1 MKMNRPRPTETPKQE
16 GNLKQTIAKM
26 IQENPQQY
34 DSENSSNELLIA
46 QSLIESARNGNPQS
60 IKILSDLTNQGENT
74 TTPEIKVN
82 IVDNT
87 RLEKFMYM
95 TEEELKKFEEE
106 HEGQKEYK
114 ITCLSEEAKQKLDE
128 EYPDKKSITEGGTNY
143 DTEKKSN

>member
-1 MKMNRPRPTETPKQE
+1 MKMNRPRPQETPKQE

-26 IQENPQQY
+26 IQENPKQY

-60 IKILSDLTNQGENT
+60 IKILSEMTNNGEAQQ
-74 TTPEIKVN
+74 TPELNIH

-87 RLEKFMYM
+87 RLEKFLYM
-95 TEEELKKFEEE
+95 TEEEYQKFKEE
-106 HEGQKEYK
+106 HEGQEEYK

-128 EYPDKKSITEGGTNY
+128 EYPDKKQITEGGTNY

>member
-1 MKMNRPRPTETPKQE
+1 MKMNRPRPQETPKKE

-26 IQENPQQY
+26 IQENPKQY

-60 IKILSDLTNQGENT
+60 IKILSDITNQGENT

-87 RLEKFMYM
+87 RLEKFLYM
-95 TEEELKKFEEE
+95 TEEEYQKFEEE
-106 HEGQKEYK
+106 HKGQKEYK

-128 EYPDKKSITEGGTNY
+128 EYPDKKQITEGGTNY

>member
-16 GNLKQTIAKM
+16 GNLKQIIAKM
-26 IQENPQQY
+26 IQENPKQY

-60 IKILSDLTNQGENT
+60 IKILSDITNQGENT

-87 RLEKFMYM
+87 RLEKFLYM
-95 TEEELKKFEEE
+95 TEEEYQKFKEE

>member
-1 MKMNRPRPTETPKQE
+1 MKMNRPRPQETPKQE

-26 IQENPQQY
+26 IQENPKQY

-60 IKILSDLTNQGENT
+60 IKILSEMTNNGET
-74 TTPEIKVN
+74 QQTPELNIH

-87 RLEKFMYM
+87 RLEKFLYM
-95 TEEELKKFEEE
+95 TEEEYQKFEEE
-106 HEGQKEYK
+106 HKGQKEYK

-128 EYPDKKSITEGGTNY
+128 EYPDKKQITEGGTNY

>member
-16 GNLKQTIAKM
+16 GNLKQIIAKM
-26 IQENPQQY
+26 IQENPKQY

-60 IKILSDLTNQGENT
+60 IKILSDITNQGENT

-95 TEEELKKFEEE
+95 TEEEYQKFEEE
-106 HEGQKEYK
+106 HKGQKEYK
-114 ITCLSEEAKQKLDE
+114 ITCLSEEAKQNLDE
-128 EYPDKKSITEGGTNY
+128 EYPDKKLITEGGTNY

>member
-1 MKMNRPRPTETPKQE
+1 MKMNRPRPQGTPKQE
-16 GNLKQTIAKM
+16 GNLKQIIAKM
-26 IQENPQQY
+26 IQENPKQY

-87 RLEKFMYM
+87 RLEKFLYM
-95 TEEELKKFEEE
+95 TEEEYQKFKEE
-106 HEGQKEYK
+106 HEGQEEYK
-114 ITCLSEEAKQKLDE
+114 IQFTDYQSKIHK
-128 EYPDKKSITEGGTNY
+128 
-143 DTEKKSN
+143 

>member
-1 MKMNRPRPTETPKQE
+1 MKMNRPRPKETPKQE

-26 IQENPQQY
+26 IQENPKQY

-60 IKILSDLTNQGENT
+60 IKILSDITNQGENT

-95 TEEELKKFEEE
+95 TEEEYQKFEEE
-106 HEGQKEYK
+106 HKGQKEYK
-114 ITCLSEEAKQKLDE
+114 ITCLSEEAKQNLDE
-128 EYPDKKSITEGGTNY
+128 EYPDKKLITEGGTNY

>member
-16 GNLKQTIAKM
+16 GNLKQIIAKM
-26 IQENPQQY
+26 IQENPKQY

-87 RLEKFMYM
+87 RLEKFLYM
-95 TEEELKKFEEE
+95 TEEEYQKFKEE

>member
-16 GNLKQTIAKM
+16 GNLKQIIVKM
-26 IQENPQQY
+26 IQENPKQY

-60 IKILSDLTNQGENT
+60 IKILSDITNQGENT

-95 TEEELKKFEEE
+95 TEEEYQKFEEE
-106 HEGQKEYK
+106 HKGQKEYK
-114 ITCLSEEAKQKLDE
+114 ITCLSEEAKQNLDE
-128 EYPDKKSITEGGTNY
+128 EYPDKKLITEGGTNY

>member
-1 MKMNRPRPTETPKQE
+1 M
-16 GNLKQTIAKM
+16 
-26 IQENPQQY
+26 
-34 DSENSSNELLIA
+34 IA

-60 IKILSDLTNQGENT
+60 IKILSDITNQGENT

-95 TEEELKKFEEE
+95 TEEEYQKFEEE
-106 HEGQKEYK
+106 HKGQKEYK
-114 ITCLSEEAKQKLDE
+114 ITCLSEEAKQNLDE
-128 EYPDKKSITEGGTNY
+128 ESPDKKLITEGGTNY